1 MKYDFYQVDVFAN
14 KVFGGNP
21 LAVFPD
27 VVGMDSALMLKIAR
41 EMNLS
46 ETTFIFPSSVDG
58 VDFDVRIF
66 TPGKEIPF
74 GGHPVI
80 GSAHVLQIAGK
91 IRNGAKS
98 ISLGTKIGPVT
109 VDLDGDFFSMQQ
121 ALPVFDKC
129 DFSIDKLSRALTL
142 DSAAIDSRWPPQI
155 VSTGFPA
162 IFVPLKSPDVL
173 GQIKLNLAHLEEILA
188 KIDMIYVFA
197 VGKVDQTAEVH
208 VRSFAPFIGIPEDPA
223 TGSAGGA
230 LGAYLVRHRIIPTEY
245 FNNIQI
251 KQGFEMGRP
260 SSIKVGIKESN
271 GQIKSIQ
278 VGGTSLMVIQGSMTI

>member
-1 MKYDFYQVDVFAN
+1 MNYDFFQVDVFAN

-27 VVGMDSALMLKIAR
+27 AIGMDDALMLKIAR

-46 ETTFIFPSSVDG
+46 ETTFIFPSTTEG

-80 GSAHVLQIAGK
+80 GTTHALQLAGK
-91 IRNGAKS
+91 VRNGAQS
-98 ISLGTKIGPVT
+98 ICLGTKIGPVS
-109 VDLDGDFFSMQQ
+109 VDMDGDNYSMRQN
-121 ALPVFDKC
+121 LPVFDECK
-129 DFSIDKLSRALTL
+129 FSSAKLAHALTL
-142 DSAAIDSRWPPQI
+142 DSSEIDSRWPPEI

-162 IFVPLKSPDVL
+162 IFLPVKSQDCL
-173 GQIKLNLAHLEEILA
+173 GQIKLNLAYLEDILTEV
-188 KIDMIYVFA
+188 DMIYAFA
-197 VGKVDQTAEVH
+197 LGEIDQAAEVH
-208 VRSFAPFIGIPEDPA
+208 ARSFAPFIGITEDPA

-230 LGAYLVRHRIIPTEY
+230 LGAYLVRHKIIPTEY

-251 KQGFEMGRP
+251 NQGFQMGRP
-260 SSIKVGIKESN
+260 SCIKVSIKESSGHIN
-271 GQIKSIQ
+271 SIQ
-278 VGGTSLMVIQGSMTI
+278 VGGTSLLVIQGSMTI